1 MTYLEIRD
9 LKTALHRALS
19 EAVMSKKTT
28 VTAATADAFAI
39 VHNTVSNLTPED
51 DPPLTEADWQ
61 RIGDDIERIREGK

>member
-19 EAVMSKKTT
+19 EAVMSKSTT

-51 DPPLTEADWQ
+51 DPPMTETDWQ
-61 RIGDDIERIREGK
+61 RIESDIERIREGK

>member
-9 LKTALHRALS
+9 LKTALHCALS
-19 EAVMSKKTT
+19 EAVMSKTTT

-51 DPPLTEADWQ
+51 DPPLTEADWK
-61 RIGDDIERIREGK
+61 RIASDGEIIWEGK

>member
-19 EAVMSKKTT
+19 EAVMSKTIT

-51 DPPLTEADWQ
+51 DPPLTETDWQ
-61 RIGDDIERIREGK
+61 RIGNDIERIREGK

>member
-19 EAVMSKKTT
+19 EEVMSKTTT

-51 DPPLTEADWQ
+51 DPPLTEADWR
-61 RIGDDIERIREGK
+61 RIGNDIERIREGK

>member
-1 MTYLEIRD
+1 MKYLEIRD

-19 EAVMSKKTT
+19 EAVMSKTTT

-51 DPPLTEADWQ
+51 DPPLTETDWR
-61 RIGDDIERIREGK
+61 RIESDIERIREGK

>member
-19 EAVMSKKTT
+19 EAVMSKQTT

-39 VHNTVSNLTPED
+39 VHNVVSNLTPED
-51 DPPLTEADWQ
+51 DPPLTERDWQ
-61 RIGDDIERIREGK
+61 RIASDIERIWEDK

>member
-39 VHNTVSNLTPED
+39 VHNTISNLTPED
-51 DPPLTEADWQ
+51 DPPLTEAEWR
-61 RIGDDIERIREGK
+61 RIDGDIERIREGK

>member
-19 EAVMSKKTT
+19 EAVMSKTTT

-39 VHNTVSNLTPED
+39 VHNTISNLTPED

-61 RIGDDIERIREGK
+61 RIGNDIERIRVVK